1 MGEHTW
7 GHAGVGA
14 VDALADSRQ
23 RMEAVAG
30 AIVLHPEL
38 LVSTGII
45 AAGQGEGR
53 DAAVIEREA
62 AAVARQ
68 RQQGH
73 LPAGHRLDRELVN
86 VPRLFQPEP
95 AGHALLQVDDGRA
108 RGQVGDGSVI
118 LYPAHRILVTGNR
131 RHPANVG

>member
-1 MGEHTW
+1 MLGQSLASRPLQGGGLVWIKLDRPRLRAMTVAGAMGEPTW

-73 LPAGHRLDRELVN
+73 LPAGHRLDRE
-86 VPRLFQPEP
+86 
-95 AGHALLQVDDGRA
+95 
-108 RGQVGDGSVI
+108 
-118 LYPAHRILVTGNR
+118 
-131 RHPANVG
+131 